1 MSGGKIVGAII
12 ALLVAALVLYVL
24 GSIAVAILAARHS
37 ARGGRRLGAS
47 IQPTLSG
54 RWSGKLED
62 LRDGLAAELRS
73 RRFATNQGVVG
84 AAASTFQRPSVAIS
98 VSRAEGATAS
108 YLAILS
114 RPAKNQ
120 FGLELRSGH
129 PFRRPAPALSR
140 EVMDHVQTVLRETAG
155 VTDVERARG

>member
-12 ALLVAALVLYVL
+12 GLLVAASVLYIL
-24 GSIAVAILAARHS
+24 GSIAVAILAVRLS

-47 IQPTLSG
+47 IQPTLIG

-73 RRFATNQGVVG
+73 RRLATNHGVVG
-84 AAASTFQRPSVAIS
+84 AAASNFPRPSVAIS
-98 VSRAEGATAS
+98 VSREEGATAS

-114 RPAKNQ
+114 RPAENK

-140 EVMDHVQTVLRETAG
+140 EVMDHVQAVLRETTG
-155 VTDVERARG
+155 VTDVARG

>member
-1 MSGGKIVGAII
+1 MSGEKVVGAII
-12 ALLVAALVLYVL
+12 ALLVLALVLYVL
-24 GSIAVAILAARHS
+24 GGIAVAILATRLS

-47 IQPTLSG
+47 TQPTLSG
-54 RWSGKLED
+54 RWSGKLGD
-62 LRDGLAAELRS
+62 LRDGLAAELRL
-73 RRFATNQGVVG
+73 RRLATNQGVVG
-84 AAASTFQRPSVAIS
+84 AAASNFQRAAVAIH

-108 YLAILS
+108 YLAILF

-140 EVMDHVQTVLRETAG
+140 EVMDHLQTVLRETAG
-155 VTDVERARG
+155 VTDIARN